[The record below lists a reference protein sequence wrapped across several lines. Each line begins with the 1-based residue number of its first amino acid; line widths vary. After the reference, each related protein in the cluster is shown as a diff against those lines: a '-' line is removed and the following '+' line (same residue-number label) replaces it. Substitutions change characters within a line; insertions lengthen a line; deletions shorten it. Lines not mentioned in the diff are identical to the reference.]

1 MVRRIITIVL
11 AALAAIALCALAAPH
26 AHAASWE
33 DAQSGPDG
41 GGGTVVDGTPQA
53 GDEGGGTIDVPQ
65 SGRGPSMDEQPAPG
79 GRTRLRDVLRPCVT
93 EADALDGCYDA
104 SRDSGLWRSPEGGE
118 YRTYDDGTWTWEP
131 AGTAADGPESPS
143 DGTADA
149 DTPEGAADAPEPA
162 YAAPEGAPEGP
173 DAETLPDVAADAP
186 EVLAGA
192 DDQYAADDDV
202 MPGDG
207 QYADDAMAA
216 PDDSAAAPTDD
227 GQYAA
232 DGTRVALAHTG
243 PSTTMAATL
252 AAGAAAAILAGAAL
266 MALARADR

>member
-1 MVRRIITIVL
+1 MVRRIITIIL

-33 DAQSGPDG
+33 DTQTGPDG

-53 GDEGGGTIDVPQ
+53 GDEGGGYVDTPQ
-65 SGRGPSMDEQPAPG
+65 SGQGPSMEERPAPG
-79 GRTRLRDVLRPCVT
+79 GRTHLRDVLRPCVT

-131 AGTAADGPESPS
+131 GGTAADGPENPADGPS
-143 DGTADA
+143 DDA
-149 DTPEGAADAPEPA
+149 APAAPEPAPEPA
-162 YAAPEGAPEGP
+162 YDAQGAPEGP

-186 EVLAGA
+186 EVLADA
-192 DDQYAADDDV
+192 DDQYADDDAA
-202 MPGDG
+202 PGDG
-207 QYADDAMAA
+207 QYAD
-216 PDDSAAAPTDD
+216 
-227 GQYAA
+227 

-243 PSTTMAATL
+243 PSTTTAATL

-266 MALARADR
+266 MTLARTDR

>member
-1 MVRRIITIVL
+1 MVRRIITIIV
-11 AALAAIALCALAAPH
+11 AALAAIVLCALAAPH
-26 AHAASWE
+26 AHASTWE

-65 SGRGPSMDEQPAPG
+65 SGRGPSTEEWPGPG

-104 SRDSGLWRSPEGGE
+104 SHDSGLWRSPEGGE

-131 AGTAADGPESPS
+131 AGTAADGPESPA
-143 DGTADA
+143 DGPSAA
-149 DTPEGAADAPEPA
+149 DTPEGAAPAPEPA
-162 YAAPEGAPEGP
+162 YDAQGAPEGP

-186 EVLAGA
+186 EVLADA
-192 DDQYAADDDV
+192 DDQYTAADDDAA
-202 MPGDG
+202 PGDG
-207 QYADDAMAA
+207 QYADDDAA
-216 PDDSAAAPTDD
+216 PGD

-266 MALARADR
+266 MTIARTDR

>member
-1 MVRRIITIVL
+1 MVRRIITIIV

-33 DAQSGPDG
+33 DTQSGPDG

-65 SGRGPSMDEQPAPG
+65 SGRGPSTEEWPGPG
-79 GRTRLRDVLRPCVT
+79 GRTHLRDILRPCVT

-131 AGTAADGPESPS
+131 GGTAADGPESPA
-143 DGTADA
+143 DGPSDA
-149 DTPEGAADAPEPA
+149 DTPAAPAAAPEPA
-162 YAAPEGAPEGP
+162 YDAQGAPEGP

-186 EVLAGA
+186 EVLADA
-192 DDQYAADDDV
+192 DDQYAAADDDV
-202 MPGDG
+202 MPG
-207 QYADDAMAA
+207 
-216 PDDSAAAPTDD
+216 D

-266 MALARADR
+266 MTLARTDR

>member
-1 MVRRIITIVL
+1 MVRRIITIIV

-33 DAQSGPDG
+33 DTQSGPDG

-53 GDEGGGTIDVPQ
+53 GDEGGGYVDTPQ
-65 SGRGPSMDEQPAPG
+65 SGQGPSMEEQPAPG
-79 GRTRLRDVLRPCVT
+79 GRTHLRDVLRPCVT
-93 EADALDGCYDA
+93 EADTYDGCYDA
-104 SRDSGLWRSPEGGE
+104 SRDSGLWRSEGGE
-118 YRTYDDGTWTWEP
+118 YRTWDDGTWSWVP
-131 AGTAADGPESPS
+131 AGTAPDG
-143 DGTADA
+143 
-149 DTPEGAADAPEPA
+149 PEGAADGPSDDAAPAAPTPAPEPA
-162 YAAPEGAPEGP
+162 YDAQGAPEGP

-186 EVLAGA
+186 GVLADT
-192 DDQYAADDDV
+192 DDQYAAADDDV
-202 MPGDG
+202 MPG
-207 QYADDAMAA
+207 
-216 PDDSAAAPTDD
+216 D

-266 MALARADR
+266 MTIARTDR

>member
-1 MVRRIITIVL
+1 MVRRIITIIV
-11 AALAAIALCALAAPH
+11 AALATVALCALAAPH

-33 DAQSGPDG
+33 DTQSGPDG
-41 GGGTVVDGTPQA
+41 GGGTVADGTPQA

-65 SGRGPSMDEQPAPG
+65 SGRGPSTEEWPGPG
-79 GRTRLRDVLRPCVT
+79 GRTHLRDILRPCVT

-104 SRDSGLWRSPEGGE
+104 SHDSGLWRSPDGGE
-118 YRTYDDGTWTWEP
+118 YRTYDDGTWTWDPHP
-131 AGTAADGPESPS
+131 ASDAPESPS

-149 DTPEGAADAPEPA
+149 DVPEGAADASGPA
-162 YAAPEGAPEGP
+162 YAAPEGAP
-173 DAETLPDVAADAP
+173 DAEDEDTTAESTDDGDVLPSVAADAP
-186 EVLAGA
+186 EVLA
-192 DDQYAADDDV
+192 AADDDV

-207 QYADDAMAA
+207 QYAADD
-216 PDDSAAAPTDD
+216 
-227 GQYAA
+227 QYAA

-252 AAGAAAAILAGAAL
+252 AMGATAALMAGAAL

>member
-1 MVRRIITIVL
+1 MIRRIITIIL

-26 AHAASWE
+26 AHASTWE

-65 SGRGPSMDEQPAPG
+65 SGRGPSTEEWPGPG
-79 GRTRLRDVLRPCVT
+79 GRTHLRDILRPCLT

-131 AGTAADGPESPS
+131 AGTAADAPESPS
-143 DGTADA
+143 DGTADT
-149 DTPEGAADAPEPA
+149 DVPEGAADAPEPA
-162 YAAPEGAPEGP
+162 YAAPEGP
-173 DAETLPDVAADAP
+173 DAEDEDTTAESADDGDVLPSVAADAP
-186 EVLAGA
+186 ETLT
-192 DDQYAADDDV
+192 D
-202 MPGDG
+202 
-207 QYADDAMAA
+207 ADDAMAA

-227 GQYAA
+227 DQYAP
-232 DGTRVALAHTG
+232 DGSRVALAHTG
-243 PSTTMAATL
+243 PSSAMAATL
-252 AAGAAAAILAGAAL
+252 AMGAAAALMAGAAL

>member
-1 MVRRIITIVL
+1 MVRRIITIIV

-33 DAQSGPDG
+33 DTQSGPDG

-65 SGRGPSMDEQPAPG
+65 SGRGPSMEEQPAPG
-79 GRTRLRDVLRPCVT
+79 GRTHLRDVLRPCVT
-93 EADALDGCYDA
+93 EADAYDGCYDA

-131 AGTAADGPESPS
+131 AGTAADGPESPADGPS
-143 DGTADA
+143 DDVA
-149 DTPEGAADAPEPA
+149 PAAPAPAPEPA
-162 YAAPEGAPEGP
+162 YDAQGAPEGP

-186 EVLAGA
+186 EVLADA
-192 DDQYAADDDV
+192 DDQHAAAA
-202 MPGDG
+202 PS
-207 QYADDAMAA
+207 ADDA
-216 PDDSAAAPTDD
+216 DDAAPTDD

-243 PSTTMAATL
+243 PATTMAATL

-266 MALARADR
+266 MTTARTDR

>member
-1 MVRRIITIVL
+1 MVRSIITIVL
-11 AALAAIALCALAAPH
+11 AALAALALCALSAPH
-26 AHAASWE
+26 AHASTWE

-41 GGGTVVDGTPQA
+41 GCGTVVDGTPQA
-53 GDEGGGTIDVPQ
+53 GDEGCGTIDVPQ
-65 SGRGPSMDEQPAPG
+65 SGQGPSTEEWPGPG
-79 GRTRLRDVLRPCVT
+79 GRTRLRDILRPCVT
-93 EADALDGCYDA
+93 DADALDGCYDA

-149 DTPEGAADAPEPA
+149 DVPEGAVDAPEAA

-186 EVLAGA
+186 EVLADA
-192 DDQYAADDDV
+192 DD
-202 MPGDG
+202 

-227 GQYAA
+227 GQYAD

-266 MALARADR
+266 MTLARTDR

>member
-1 MVRRIITIVL
+1 MVRRIITIIV

-33 DAQSGPDG
+33 DTQSGPDG

-65 SGRGPSMDEQPAPG
+65 SGRGPSTEEWPGPG
-79 GRTRLRDVLRPCVT
+79 GRTHLRDILRPCVT

-104 SRDSGLWRSPEGGE
+104 SHDSGLWRSPDGGE
-118 YRTYDDGTWTWEP
+118 YRTYDDGTWTWDPHP
-131 AGTAADGPESPS
+131 ASDAPESPS

-149 DTPEGAADAPEPA
+149 DMPEGAADAPEPA
-162 YAAPEGAPEGP
+162 YDAQGAPEGP

-186 EVLAGA
+186 EVLADA
-192 DDQYAADDDV
+192 DDQYAAADDDV

-207 QYADDAMAA
+207 QYADDDAA
-216 PDDSAAAPTDD
+216 PGD

-243 PSTTMAATL
+243 PSSAMAATL
-252 AAGAAAAILAGAAL
+252 AMGAAAALMAGAAL

>member
-1 MVRRIITIVL
+1 MVRRIITIIV

-26 AHAASWE
+26 AHASTWE
-33 DAQSGPDG
+33 DTQSGPDG

-65 SGRGPSMDEQPAPG
+65 SGRGPSTEEWPGPG
-79 GRTRLRDVLRPCVT
+79 GRTRLRDILRPCVA

-104 SRDSGLWRSPEGGE
+104 SRDSGLWRSPDGGE

-131 AGTAADGPESPS
+131 ASPAADGPESPADGPS
-143 DGTADA
+143 DDA
-149 DTPEGAADAPEPA
+149 APAAPAPAPEPA
-162 YAAPEGAPEGP
+162 YDAQDAPEGP

-186 EVLAGA
+186 EVLADA
-192 DDQYAADDDV
+192 DDQYTAADDDV
-202 MPGDG
+202 MPG
-207 QYADDAMAA
+207 
-216 PDDSAAAPTDD
+216 D

-243 PSTTMAATL
+243 PSTTTAATL

-266 MALARADR
+266 MTLARTDR

>member
-1 MVRRIITIVL
+1 MLARITTIIV

-33 DAQSGPDG
+33 DTQSGPDG

-65 SGRGPSMDEQPAPG
+65 SGRGPSTEEWPGPG
-79 GRTRLRDVLRPCVT
+79 GRTHLRDILRPCVT

-104 SRDSGLWRSPEGGE
+104 SHDSGLWRSPEGGE

-131 AGTAADGPESPS
+131 ASPAADGPESPS

-149 DTPEGAADAPEPA
+149 DVPEGAADAPEPA
-162 YAAPEGAPEGP
+162 YAAPEGAP
-173 DAETLPDVAADAP
+173 DAEDEDTTAESADDGDALPSVAADAP
-186 EVLAGA
+186 ETLT
-192 DDQYAADDDV
+192 D
-202 MPGDG
+202 
-207 QYADDAMAA
+207 ADDAMAA

-227 GQYAA
+227 DQYAP
-232 DGTRVALAHTG
+232 DGSRVALAHTG
-243 PSTTMAATL
+243 PSSAMAATL
-252 AAGAAAAILAGAAL
+252 AVGAAAAVMAGAAL

>member
-1 MVRRIITIVL
+1 MVRRIITIIV
-11 AALAAIALCALAAPH
+11 AALAALALCALAAPH

-33 DAQSGPDG
+33 DTQTGPDG

-53 GDEGGGTIDVPQ
+53 GDEGGGYVDVPQ
-65 SGRGPSMDEQPAPG
+65 SGQGPSMEEQPAPG
-79 GRTRLRDVLRPCVT
+79 GRTHLRDVLRPCVT

-131 AGTAADGPESPS
+131 AGTAADGPESPADGPS
-143 DGTADA
+143 DDA
-149 DTPEGAADAPEPA
+149 APAAPAPAPEPA
-162 YAAPEGAPEGP
+162 YDAQGAP
-173 DAETLPDVAADAP
+173 DAAVEESAGDGDVLPSVAADSP
-186 EVLAGA
+186 EVLADA
-192 DDQYAADDDV
+192 DDQYADDD
-202 MPGDG
+202 
-207 QYADDAMAA
+207 
-216 PDDSAAAPTDD
+216 AAPTDD
-227 GQYAA
+227 QYAD

-252 AAGAAAAILAGAAL
+252 AMGATAALMAGAAL